1 MNVIAILDVGKTN
14 KKLLL
19 FDEQYRVVWERS
31 VTFDSATDEDGES
44 CEDLGR
50 LTSWIRESLTTASAL
65 PDFRIRA
72 VNFSAYGAS
81 FVHLG
86 EDGQPV
92 SPLYNYLKAY
102 PETLRKKFYKS
113 YGGEVTFSMLTA
125 SPVLGSLNSGMQLY
139 RIKHQLPDLYA
150 SIHCSLHLPQYLSYL
165 LTGKVFSEITSIGC
179 HTNLWNFAQKHYHEW
194 VYREGIIDKL
204 APIVPSTSVQ
214 PLAGGIA
221 TEIAGGGPR
230 SIASG
235 RAAKIVVGVGLH
247 DSSASMIPYLES
259 FREPFVLISTGTW
272 CITMNPFSDAPL
284 TVAELQQDCLCYMS
298 YVGRPVKAARLFAGH
313 DHEQQV
319 KRLAEHFHVSP
330 AFAATVAFDQACVA
344 GLREREEQAA
354 RPQTAAPGAVGGP
367 GSAGS
372 PKVRRG
378 ATAGGKAGAGKRDGK
393 VAYPLKASVFGERE
407 LAAFDSFEQAYHRLM
422 MDIMEQQV
430 TSTRLVLHDTGV
442 RRIFVDGGFGRNEV
456 YMHLLAAAFP
466 DMEVF
471 AASIPQATAMG
482 AALAIHSHWN
492 KRILPGDI
500 IELKYYK

>member
-14 KKLLL
+14 KKILL
-19 FDEQYRVVWERS
+19 FDEQYRIVWERS
-31 VTFDSATDEDGES
+31 MTFDSATDEDGES
-44 CEDLGR
+44 CEDLR
-50 LTSWIRESLTTASAL
+50 QLTSWVGESLTLASAL
-65 PDFRIRA
+65 PDIRIRA

-81 FVHLG
+81 LVHLG
-86 EDGQPV
+86 EEGQPV
-92 SPLYNYLKAY
+92 APLYNYLKAY
-102 PETLRKKFYKS
+102 PEALRKKFYKS

-139 RIKHQLPDLYA
+139 RIRHQLPELYA
-150 SIHCSLHLPQYLSYL
+150 RIHCSLHLPQYLSYL
-165 LTGKVFSEITSIGC
+165 LTGKAFSEITSIGC
-179 HTNLWNFAQKHYHEW
+179 HTNLWNFAQQHYHEW
-194 VYREGIIDKL
+194 VYREGIIGKL

-214 PLAGGIA
+214 PLAAGRA
-221 TEIAGGGPR
+221 TEIAGGGAR

-235 RAAKIVVGVGLH
+235 RAAKIVAGVGLH
-247 DSSASMIPYLES
+247 DSSASIIPYLES

-272 CITMNPFSDAPL
+272 CITMNPFNDEPL
-284 TVAELQQDCLCYMS
+284 TVAELQRDCLCYMS
-298 YVGRPVKAARLFAGH
+298 YLGRPVKAARLFAGH

-319 KRLAEHFHVSP
+319 KRLADYFHVSP
-330 AFAATVAFDQACVA
+330 AIAATIAFDQMCVA
-344 GLREREEQAA
+344 DLLEREEQAA
-354 RPQTAAPGAVGGP
+354 ARRTADAAGGL
-367 GSAGS
+367 
-372 PKVRRG
+372 KVRRA
-378 ATAGGKAGAGKRDGK
+378 ATAGGKTHATNRAGK
-393 VAYPLKASVFGERE
+393 VAPPLKASVFGNRE
-407 LAAFDSFEQAYHRLM
+407 LAAFDSFGQAYHRLM

-430 TSTRLVLHDTGV
+430 ASTRLVLHDTGV
-442 RRIFVDGGFGRNEV
+442 RRIFVDGGFGRNQV